1 MSKARNTV
9 CWTTTMI
16 EPIYTMA
23 LLTGLLGSGHCL
35 GMCGGLI
42 SALSLSPGRGRHPLL
57 FQALYH
63 VGRVATYSLIG
74 ATVGWLGSVLAY
86 ANRFHGLMRFAL
98 VGSDLFIIGV
108 GLGTAG
114 LFRHFSLLR
123 LEFPGPFRTIGQAAT
138 ALTRMPGR
146 TFTPLL
152 LGLLMG
158 FLPCGVSYVMIITAA
173 QTSSLAKGG
182 LTMLAFGLG
191 TSPLLLLFGGT
202 LDWLSHRAR
211 ERMLRA
217 AGLLVAA
224 MGLYHLGQHIALLG
238 WDLSGPLSFFC
249 H

>member
-1 MSKARNTV
+1 
-9 CWTTTMI
+9 MI
-16 EPIYTMA
+16 DPIYTMA
-23 LLTGLLGSGHCL
+23 LMTGLLGSGHCL

-42 SALSLSPGRGRHPLL
+42 SALSLSPARGRHPLL
-57 FQALYH
+57 FQILYH
-63 VGRVATYSLIG
+63 VGRVLTYSLIG

-98 VGSDLFIIGV
+98 IGSDLFIIVV

-114 LFRHFSLLR
+114 LFRRFSLLR
-123 LEFPGPFRTIGQAAT
+123 LDFPGPLQGLVRTAT
-138 ALTRMPGR
+138 ALIRMPGNI
-146 TFTPLL
+146 FTALP

-158 FLPCGVSYVMIITAA
+158 FLPCGVSYAMIITAA
-173 QTSSLAKGG
+173 QTSSLIRGG
-182 LTMLAFGLG
+182 LTMLCFGLG
-191 TSPLLLLFGGT
+191 TSPILLLFGGT
-202 LDWLSHRAR
+202 LDWLGHRAR

-224 MGLYHLGQHIALLG
+224 MGVTHLGQHIALLG